1 MVQTLSRH
9 QKPIAWLMNAL
20 FYLQFILTPVFANA
34 ESGGYRP
41 YYSFAKR
48 DVGFSGKP
56 IRNVMTTANDPGI
69 NAVQV
74 NFPESDNR
82 PAFKIEPVGKEQ
94 TFTTGPTQP
103 EMATFKSVN
112 SNDLVDLF
120 SGDFSYNIPLL
131 DVGGYPVNLHY
142 QSGITMDQEASW
154 VGLGW
159 NINPGVITRN
169 MRGLPDDFKGG
180 YDKVSKTLSMKP
192 NRTFG
197 VTGGI
202 GFELFGWPVNF
213 EGSFG
218 VFHNTYKGWGTEFGL
233 DAAISAGSGTK
244 GKFTGRL
251 GLNNNSQSGLDISPS
266 IELKT
271 DQDDLKTKGGG
282 SIGTNYNSRTGI
294 QELQITGEIKQTLYS
309 DKKLG
314 YSGYLGTKLNAGIS
328 FSKPSFTPGI
338 RARFTSTQ
346 KTARIKFGGLK
357 WGWLSSIFARGYM
370 SDQRIMPEDTT
381 REVAAFGYLNYEA
394 AGSNYDVLLD
404 FNREKEVAYT
414 NNTPHI
420 AVPIY
425 TYDTYSISGE
435 GTGGM
440 FRPYRGDIGAIYDP
454 AISNKSGSD
463 RLAVDIGF
471 GSLAHYGVDFTDAYS
486 ITYNNPW
493 ISSNAMYDAARFK
506 AKDTTF
512 ENVYF
517 KNPGEKTAVNKA
529 YLDSIGDDKLVR
541 VMLTP
546 AGNDQID
553 PEAVATRNLALFRDG
568 RSFDTR
574 RITPGV
580 LRKTREKRTQMIS
593 FLTAEEAAVAG
604 LDKSIR
610 AYALKSFPK
619 GSCEGFESIPR
630 VDQDR
635 GRQKNHISEITVL
648 NDDGR
653 RYVYGIPVY
662 NKKQIDV
669 TMSVASGDN
678 NTGLSSYDS
687 SKDNSTRNDKGKD
700 AYFNREIMP
709 AYAHSF
715 LLSGIL
721 SADYVD
727 ISGDGITE
735 DDQGDAV
742 KFNYSRPYSIASP
755 YGWRAPFYAGKAFYN
770 EGLKTDNRDERGSY
784 SYGEREVWLLNSIE
798 SKTMIATFALD
809 TINPRKDGLGVA
821 GQNGGA
827 SMDQKLYSLKAIHL
841 YAKADWLKSGAK
853 AKPVKT
859 VHFAYSYRLCKGA
872 PGTVS
877 DTLGK
882 LTLDSVWFTYNGRGR
897 AEKNAYRFKYHVA
910 NPGYDSKMADRW
922 GVYKPASQ
930 NPGST
935 GGPLA
940 NADYSY
946 SLQAGN
952 GNWKKDSADKYAA
965 SWTLSEIKLPSGGIL
980 KVDYESDDYAWV
992 QNKRAMQFFKLEGFG
1007 PDNTR
1012 SVDSLYASRSNGRDY
1027 SYAFVRVSEPVSTV
1041 ADIKSKYLEG
1051 VEKLFFKVMVKMPE
1065 DAGNFGS
1072 GSEIIPCYAE
1082 YDEVYTV
1089 SGDPTLVCFKLRPI
1103 TGNESP
1109 VVTAVLQFLRLNLP
1123 HKAFPSSEPGDNL
1136 DVRAFL
1142 GMIASV
1148 ATNITNSINGFG
1160 YDARMGNICNKITSD
1175 KSFVRLNNPAYRKF
1189 GGGLRV
1195 KKVQV
1200 FDSWD
1205 KMSAGDKV
1213 AVYGQEYNYNTVVEV
1228 DGQQKVISSG
1238 VASYE
1243 PSVGNDE
1250 NPFRVPSRL
1259 YIEKV
1264 GALAPT
1270 DFMYAEEPFAE
1281 TFFPAAS
1288 VGYSKV
1294 TVQSIHK
1301 TKKSATGI
1309 SQTEFYTTKDFPT
1322 LVEITPLDRESKKT
1336 YNPRVGNFLKID
1348 AKNYVTISQGF
1359 KVELNDMNGKVKS
1372 SVSYAQNDL
1381 KNPISYTYNYY
1392 RLEKDNATR
1401 KKLSNKVWVIN
1412 DSTGVVDENG
1422 ELGKEVEIMMDI
1434 REQTSVSGSGSIEAN
1449 VDWVSALPPIAIGTS
1464 IPIPSKETNR
1474 FRSIA
1479 VLKVVNRYAI
1489 LDSVV
1494 NIEKGSK
1501 VSTRNLVFDGETGEV
1516 LVTRT
1521 NNLFDDPLYTFN
1533 YPAHWAYSGMEAAY
1547 KNQGT
1552 VLSNLQ
1558 IRRGILYKNSSPV
1571 DMDRFFESGDEILV
1585 RGNYTRDP
1593 TAPSDPCKPGYYTFT
1608 GSVSDSIVWAIH
1620 GDKGFEKEKGIYFID
1635 RRGYPVT
1642 VNVANMKI
1650 IRSGKRNQMSVPVG
1664 SITSMANP
1672 VKEVGGVKKLVI
1684 NNDTKVLNASA
1695 IRFRD
1700 IWKIEKVLKQ
1710 YDSCVMEK
1718 REGSTWVSFT
1728 NSLVRRYDLTIDD
1741 TVTSYNHPLIMA
1753 CFRKRG
1759 QNDTYYSR
1767 SMLRLNLQG
1776 IPQDATIDDALLSLY
1791 AKAPIGAF
1799 DIPPFGPEL
1808 NFSFE
1813 GAEEA
1818 TGGYIVPFT
1827 EPVAPGAD
1835 VPWIS
1840 DYSLNGIDGKAE
1852 MFSKTNT
1859 NTCID
1864 YKNFQIKS
1872 AIQPLLGLHADRQNI
1887 LLKLNTEDNTNG
1899 SQETR
1904 FMAFN
1909 GPNNVNAF
1917 TVSAISTSSSSQCDY
1932 EGEPPSCIDPICQSK
1947 LFVKYSYPEM
1957 ACYKVC
1963 RQEYLQQDTLNPYIV
1978 GIAGNWRVDTSYV
1991 YYSNRVESAVS
2002 STINLRKAGV
2012 IKDFEPYWQLGGKYL
2027 KPKPDI
2033 TRWVWNTKSTLHNR
2047 KGFELENKD
2056 PLNRFNAALYGFNK
2070 TLPVAI
2076 AQNSRNTE
2084 IAFESFEDQEYQT
2097 NKCNLCFENGWLK
2110 LDAQNGERSQT
2121 SSHSGTS
2128 SLKVYVNKKMKMDIP
2143 VLAVPETDLPVLSVK
2158 RDSVMLI
2165 DTTFIPNGTGLT
2177 ARYGVYLAGPG
2188 INTCLGQNIFGDT
2201 WWPQTDVHNVNID
2214 YGSDGPPV
2222 FCAKNYFKV
2231 QWNGKLLIEEKDF
2244 YTFKVDGD
2252 DNVIL
2257 KIDGVTIAHSGN
2269 PTGSLILSRGWHDIW
2284 VELTEEAGDSHCNI
2298 KWLRHGKQVEE
2309 NLPLPVQ
2316 YAQADPLAMRMDTT
2330 WCVDLKPIK
2339 KSNAITDK
2347 FSPVAGSQVLVSGWI
2362 REEKE
2367 CDTSKGYKNSFIKVT
2382 CTGSD
2387 SVYTIRPSGNVIEG
2401 WQRVEKMCLIPPG
2414 TTSMKYELFAGTE
2427 SAAYFDD
2434 LRIHPFR
2441 SNMKSFVYDPVSIRL
2456 MAELDENNYAT
2467 YYEYD
2472 DEGTLIRVKK
2482 ETERGVKTI
2491 KETRSSLLKQN
2502 IPDLSNP

>member
-1 MVQTLSRH
+1 MVQTLARH
-9 QKPIAWLMNAL
+9 QKPIAWILNTL
-20 FYLQFILTPVFANA
+20 FYLQFILTPVLANA
-34 ESGGYRP
+34 ESGGHKP
-41 YYSFAKR
+41 YYSFTKR
-48 DVGFSGKP
+48 DSSFIKKTGKVTGAVNASG
-56 IRNVMTTANDPGI
+56 TTLPAI
-69 NAVQV
+69 H
-74 NFPESDNR
+74 PE
-82 PAFKIEPVGKEQ
+82 PASLPEIPVAPVGKEQ
-94 TFTTGPTQP
+94 AFTTGPTQP
-103 EMATFKSVN
+103 EMASFQSVN
-112 SNDLVDLF
+112 SNNLVDLF

-159 NINPGVITRN
+159 NINPGVISRN

-180 YDKVSKTLSMKP
+180 DDKVSKTLSMKP
-192 NRTFG
+192 NRTLG

-202 GFELFGWPVNF
+202 EFELFGWPVNF
-213 EGSFG
+213 TGSLG
-218 VFHNTYKGWGTEFGL
+218 VFHNTYKGWGTEV
-233 DAAISAGSGTK
+233 
-244 GKFTGRL
+244 
-251 GLNNNSQSGLDISPS
+251 GLNASINAGVGAKGHLTVDLGITNNSQSGLDVSPS
-266 IELKT
+266 VAFKIDKEE
-271 DQDDLKTKGGG
+271 LKTKGGG
-282 SIGTNYNSRTGI
+282 TIGTNYNSRTGI
-294 QELQITGEIKQTLYS
+294 QELQVTGEVRRTLGA
-309 DKKLG
+309 DKKMK
-314 YSGYLGTKLNAGIS
+314 YSIGTKLNAGIS
-328 FSKPSFTPGI
+328 FSKPSFTPTI
-338 RARFTSTQ
+338 RSSYTSTQ
-346 KTARIKFGGLK
+346 KTARIKVGSVK
-357 WGWLSSIFARGYM
+357 WGWLNSLSVRGYM
-370 SDQRIMPEDTT
+370 SDQRILPEDQTQ
-381 REVAAFGYLNYEA
+381 ELEAFGYLNYEA
-394 AGSNYDVLLD
+394 AGSNRNALLD

-414 NNTPHI
+414 DKSPHI

-440 FRPYRGDIGAIYDP
+440 FRPYRGDIGAVFDP
-454 AISNKSGSD
+454 AITSKSGSD
-463 RLAVDIGF
+463 RLAVDLGF
-471 GSLAHYGVDFTDAYS
+471 GAVAHYGADFTDAYS
-486 ITYNNPW
+486 VTSNNPW
-493 ISSNAMYDAARFK
+493 ISNNAMYDATRFK
-506 AKDTTF
+506 GRDTTF

-529 YLDSIGDDKLVR
+529 LLDSIGDDNLVR

-553 PEAVATRNLALFRDG
+553 PDAAATRNLALFRNG
-568 RSFDTR
+568 KSFDTR
-574 RITPGV
+574 KITPGV

-593 FLTAEEAAVAG
+593 FLTAAEAAVAG
-604 LDKSIR
+604 LDKTIR
-610 AYALKSFPK
+610 AYPLGSFPK
-619 GSCEGFESIPR
+619 GSCEGFEAIPR
-630 VDQDR
+630 VDLTR
-635 GRQKNHISEITVL
+635 GRRQNHISEITVL

-653 RYVYGIPVY
+653 RYIYGIPVY
-662 NKKQIDV
+662 NKIQMDV
-669 TMSVASGDN
+669 TMSVATGDN

-687 SKDNSTRNDKGKD
+687 TVDNTVFNNRGKD
-700 AYFNREIMP
+700 GYFNREILP
-709 AYAHSF
+709 AYSHSF

-721 SADYVD
+721 SPDYVD
-727 ISGDGITE
+727 LTGDGITE

-742 KFNYSRPYSIASP
+742 KFNYSRPYTMDIP
-755 YGWRAPFYAGKAFYN
+755 YRWRAPFHAGKAFYN

-784 SYGEREVWLLNSIE
+784 SYGERELWLLNSIE
-798 SKTMIATFALD
+798 SKTMIATFVLD
-809 TINPRKDGLGVA
+809 TDNKRKDGLGVT

-827 SMDQKLYSLKAIHL
+827 AIDQKLFPLKAINL
-841 YAKADWLKSGAK
+841 YAKADWLKSGTA

-872 PGTVS
+872 PGTVN

-882 LTLDSVWFTYNGRGR
+882 LTLDSVWFTYNGRGK
-897 AEKNAYRFKYHVA
+897 ADKNTYRFKYHAA
-910 NPGYDSKMADRW
+910 NPGYDSKMSDRW

-935 GGPLA
+935 GGPMA

-946 SLQAGN
+946 SLQEGN

-980 KVDYESDDYAWV
+980 KVDYESDDYAYV

-1007 PDNTR
+1007 PDNTKK
-1012 SVDSLYASRSNGRDY
+1012 VDSLYAPHTNGNDY
-1027 SYAFVRVSEPVSTV
+1027 SYAFVRVSEPVYTV
-1041 ADIKSKYLEG
+1041 ADIRSKYLEG
-1051 VEKLFFKVMVKMPE
+1051 VDKLFFKVMVQMPS

-1072 GSEIIPCYAE
+1072 GSEIVPCYAE

-1089 SGDPTLVCFKLRPI
+1089 AGDPTLICFKLRPI

-1136 DVRAFL
+1136 DIRAFL
-1142 GMIASV
+1142 GMMASIV
-1148 ATNITNSINGFG
+1148 SNITNSINGFST
-1160 YDARMGNICNKITSD
+1160 DARFGDLCNKFTPD
-1175 KSFVRLNNPAYRKF
+1175 KSFVRLNNPSYRKF

-1205 KMSAGDKV
+1205 KMSIGDKE
-1213 AVYGQEYNYNTVVEV
+1213 AVYGQEYNYNTVVEIN
-1228 DGQQKVISSG
+1228 GQQKIISSG

-1250 NPFRVPSRL
+1250 NPFHVPFK
-1259 YIEKV
+1259 IFDDKV
-1264 GALAPT
+1264 GAFAPK
-1270 DFMYAEEPFAE
+1270 DFMYTEEPFAE
-1281 TFFPAAS
+1281 TFFPAPA

-1294 TVQSIHK
+1294 SVQSIHK

-1309 SQTEFYTTKDFPT
+1309 SQTDFYTTKDFPT

-1336 YNPRVGNFLKID
+1336 YNPKISNFLRID

-1359 KVELNDMNGKVKS
+1359 KVELNDMNGKLKS

-1392 RLEKDNATR
+1392 RLVQDNAAQ

-1434 REQTSVSGSGSIEAN
+1434 REQTSVSGSASIEAN
-1449 VDWVSALPPIAIGTS
+1449 VDIMNAVPPIGIGSS

-1494 NIEKGSK
+1494 NIDKGSK

-1547 KNQGT
+1547 RNQGT
-1552 VLSNLQ
+1552 VLNGLQ
-1558 IRRGILYKNSSPV
+1558 IRRGILHRNGAPV
-1571 DMDRFFESGDEILV
+1571 NMDRFFESGDEILV
-1585 RGNYTRDP
+1585 RGNFTRHP
-1593 TAPSDPCKPGYYTFT
+1593 TAPSDPCQPGYYTFT
-1608 GSVSDSIVWAIH
+1608 ETVTDSVIWAIH

-1635 RRGYPVT
+1635 RRGHPVT
-1642 VNVANMKI
+1642 VHAVNMKI

-1672 VKEVGGVKKLVI
+1672 LKEIGGVKKLVI

-1700 IWKIEKVLKQ
+1700 IWKIEKVLRQ
-1710 YDSCVMEK
+1710 YDSCLYETRKDSM
-1718 REGSTWVSFT
+1718 WVSFT
-1728 NSLVRRYDLTIDD
+1728 NSLVRRYPTGD
-1741 TVTSYNHPLIMA
+1741 TTTSFNDPIMMA
-1753 CFRKRG
+1753 GFERMGSNRFY
-1759 QNDTYYSR
+1759 TR
-1767 SMLRLNLQG
+1767 SMLRLNMAG
-1776 IPQDATIDDALLSLY
+1776 IPSDATITDALLDLS
-1791 AKAPIGAF
+1791 ARAPIRAF
-1799 DIPPFGPEL
+1799 DHPPFLEDL
-1808 NFSFE
+1808 TYSYE
-1813 GAEEA
+1813 GQEEQ
-1818 TGGYIVPFT
+1818 TVGYIVPFMHSVPLGT
-1827 EPVAPGAD
+1827 D
-1835 VPWIS
+1835 VPWIG
-1840 DYSLNGIDGKAE
+1840 DYTLNDIPQKALVPHR
-1852 MFSKTNT
+1852 TYN
-1859 NTCID
+1859 NTCVD
-1864 YKNFQIKS
+1864 YKGVQVKD
-1872 AIQPLLGLHADRQNI
+1872 AIQELVGKHPDRQNI
-1887 LLKLNTEDNTNG
+1887 LLKLNTEDNTSG
-1899 SQETR
+1899 SQEIR
-1904 FMAFN
+1904 FMAFYGGNAIN
-1909 GPNNVNAF
+1909 GFTVNA
-1917 TVSAISTSSSSQCDY
+1917 TSSSSSGDCNT
-1932 EGEPPSCIDPICQSK
+1932 GGSPSNCVNSTCESK
-1947 LFVKYSYPEM
+1947 LFVKYSYPQM

-1963 RQEYLQQDTLNPYIV
+1963 RQEYLQQDTLNPYVV

-1991 YYSNRVESAVS
+1991 YYSNRVESAVTP
-2002 STINLRKAGV
+2002 TINLRKAGV

-2027 KPKPDI
+2027 NARPDI

-2056 PLNRFNAALYGFNK
+2056 PLDRFNAALYGFNK
-2070 TLPVAI
+2070 TLPVAM

-2097 NKCNLCFENGWLK
+2097 NKCNMCFENGWLK
-2110 LDAQNGERSQT
+2110 LDAQNGERSQA
-2121 SSHSGTS
+2121 SSHSGIH
-2128 SLKVYVNKKMKMDIP
+2128 SLKVYQNKKMNMDVP
-2143 VLAVPETDLPVLSVK
+2143 VLAAHESDLPVLSVK
-2158 RDSVMLI
+2158 RDSVMLL
-2165 DTTFIPNGTGLT
+2165 DTTFVPNGTGLT
-2177 ARYGVYLAGPG
+2177 ARYGVYLAGLG
-2188 INTCLGQNIFGDT
+2188 INSCLGQSILGDT

-2214 YGSDGPPV
+2214 YVDGGPPV
-2222 FCAKNYFKV
+2222 FCATNYFKV
-2231 QWNGKLLIEEKDF
+2231 QWNGKLLIEERDF
-2244 YTFKVDGD
+2244 YTFKVGGD
-2252 DNVIL
+2252 DYVTL
-2257 KIDGVTIAHSGN
+2257 KIDGVTIAQTGN
-2269 PTGSLILSRGWHDIW
+2269 TTGSLILSRGWHDIW
-2284 VELTEEAGDSHCNI
+2284 VELKEEGGKSHCNI
-2298 KWLRHGKQVEE
+2298 RWLRHGNQVED
-2309 NLPLPVQ
+2309 NLPLNVQ
-2316 YAQADPLAMRMDTT
+2316 YAYVDPLAIKIDTT
-2330 WCVDLKPIK
+2330 WCVGLKPVK

-2347 FSPVAGSQVLVSGWI
+2347 FSPVAGSKMIVSGWV

-2367 CDTSKGYKNSFIKVT
+2367 CVNGEGYSNALIRVSYAGSSKPDTLK
-2382 CTGSD
+2382 
-2387 SVYTIRPSGNVIEG
+2387 PSGNVIEG
-2401 WQRVEKMCLIPPG
+2401 WQRVEGVVTIPLG
-2414 TTSMKYELFAGTE
+2414 ITALKYELSAGTQ
-2427 SAAYFDD
+2427 SAVYFDD
-2434 LRIHPFR
+2434 LRIHPFH

-2456 MAELDENNYAT
+2456 LAELDENNYAT

-2502 IPDLSNP
+2502 IPDRINP